1 MIIQNFPFI
10 RGLLVDKREI
20 VCYTVIYV
28 KKNRSTY
35 QSELL
40 TKRRQIKYG

>member
-28 KKNRSTY
+28 KKKSLNLPVRAFD
-35 QSELL
+35 
-40 TKRRQIKYG
+40 